1 MMTPNLETLR
11 TEIPEY
17 LESRG
22 IALFRGG
29 RRRNADEGVVEWD
42 CERFPD
48 FREYV
53 AVAEKMGVKLVI
65 FRDHEFRETM
75 VDAAL
80 EDMADGELPFEERR
94 EYERRLKEFRSFSG
108 FTCAI
113 EMVFELDGT
122 AYVFELQ
129 TEWYR
134 EFEDLADEV
143 GMVADDPDE
152 EDGIGGYFSR
162 N

>member
-1 MMTPNLETLR
+1 MNPNLETLR

-17 LESRG
+17 LEGRG

-42 CERFPD
+42 CERYPD
-48 FREYV
+48 FRDYIN
-53 AVAEKMGVKLVI
+53 VAEKMGVKLII

-80 EDMADGELPFEERR
+80 EDMEEGDLPFEERR
-94 EYERRLKEFRSFSG
+94 DFERRLKEFRTFSG

-113 EMVFELDGT
+113 EMVFELNHT

-134 EFEDLADEV
+134 EFEELADEV
-143 GMVADDPDE
+143 GMVIDDSDE
-152 EDGIGGYFSR
+152 EAGMGGYFSR